1 MQGTVL
7 SRCPDKYELPVS
19 SQYVSDLQ
27 DSLCDL
33 PQNHMVVILPQGFQ
47 MYIHIHICNLPE

>member
-7 SRCPDKYELPVS
+7 SHCPDKYEIPVS
-19 SQYVSDLQ
+19 SQYGSDLQ

-47 MYIHIHICNLPE
+47 MYIHIPICNLPE